1 MDPYT
6 EYLGINVLTRSEPSY
21 RIPQPR
27 ARRSRTP
34 RANRWWS
41 RPAQR

>member
-6 EYLGINVLTRSEPSY
+6 EYLGITTLTRSEPSY

-27 ARRSRTP
+27 PRRSKAP
-34 RANRWWS
+34 RANRWHW
-41 RPAQR
+41 RAAQR

>member
-6 EYLGINVLTRSEPSY
+6 EYLGMGTVVGRNEPSY

-27 ARRSRTP
+27 AERKRVRN
-34 RANRWWS
+34 NRW
-41 RPAQR
+41 RLRALQR